1 MSHFQIVISA
11 CNSHKSVRVNEST
24 IEIRGEILFRN
35 LNQATLLNSNA
46 KSKKRIKK
54 YFQE

>member
-1 MSHFQIVISA
+1 MSQFQIMISA
-11 CNSHKSVRVNEST
+11 CDSHKSVRVNEST

>member
-1 MSHFQIVISA
+1 MSQFQIVISA
-11 CNSHKSVRVNEST
+11 CDSHKSVRVNEST
-24 IEIRGEILFRN
+24 IEIREEILFRN
-35 LNQATLLNSNA
+35 LNQASLLNSNA